1 MQVKYNKTGKD
12 VEAANGYAKSQ
23 GEPEV
28 RKIVGTSRFKHM
40 LPYAA
45 VCGRMLT
52 HADVCWQ
59 VRRKIVGIIMQ
70 LKEEAGRAHGSRH
83 PLLELL
89 PPSS

>member
-1 MQVKYNKTGKD
+1 MTLLKKKIQVKYNKTGKD

-45 VCGRMLT
+45 VCCRMRT
-52 HADVCWQ
+52 YADVC
-59 VRRKIVGIIMQ
+59 
-70 LKEEAGRAHGSRH
+70 
-83 PLLELL
+83 
-89 PPSS
+89 

>member
-12 VEAANGYAKSQ
+12 VEAANSYAKSQ

-40 LPYAA
+40 LTYAD